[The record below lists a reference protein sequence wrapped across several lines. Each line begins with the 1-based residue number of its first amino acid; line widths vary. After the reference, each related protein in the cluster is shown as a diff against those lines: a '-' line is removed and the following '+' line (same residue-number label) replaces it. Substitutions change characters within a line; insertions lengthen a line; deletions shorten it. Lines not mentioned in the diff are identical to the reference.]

1 MDETRVISNSNTI
14 YTALRETLRYKS
26 YHQQKQ
32 YPVTSRGVGKRLAAR
47 SSTMVTPGAALRI
60 SLAVSFK
67 IHMHKA
73 HKFRRC
79 TNTTGSKHHFDF
91 HSHPQIHINRLT
103 YQDDKYMVR
112 RNNPLSAKNEK
123 ENRTILINILLQ
135 TKKVLM
141 PADT

>member
-1 MDETRVISNSNTI
+1 
-14 YTALRETLRYKS
+14 
-26 YHQQKQ
+26 
-32 YPVTSRGVGKRLAAR
+32 
-47 SSTMVTPGAALRI
+47 MVTPGAALRI

-79 TNTTGSKHHFDF
+79 TNTTGSKHRFDF

-103 YQDDKYMVR
+103 YLDDKYMVPK
-112 RNNPLSAKNEK
+112 NNPLSAKNEK